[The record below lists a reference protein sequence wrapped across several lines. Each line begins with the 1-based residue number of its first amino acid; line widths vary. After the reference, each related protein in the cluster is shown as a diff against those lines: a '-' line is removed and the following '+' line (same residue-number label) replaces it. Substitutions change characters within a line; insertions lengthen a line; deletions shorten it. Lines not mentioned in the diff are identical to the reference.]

1 MPEYR
6 EKLWPSLWVFLAVAL
21 VIPASILVFAPISM
35 VAGVA
40 TGLVLFG
47 GCVTILIVASPVIRV
62 SDRTLTAGPAQISA
76 DLLGEALPYD
86 AEDATYQ
93 RGRGLDA
100 RAWLLIR
107 GWVKP
112 VVRVPLED
120 PSDRAPY
127 WLLSTRHPQEL
138 AAAINRSRRPAPHN

>member
-6 EKLWPSLWVFLAVAL
+6 EKLWPSLWVFIATAL

-35 VAGVA
+35 PAGIA
-40 TGLVLFG
+40 TGLVLYA
-47 GCVTILIVASPVIRV
+47 GCLFLLTLASPVIRV
-62 SDRTLTAGPAQISA
+62 SDGTLTAGPAEISTS
-76 DLLGEALPYD
+76 LLGEAVPY
-86 AEDATYQ
+86 EKTEATKQ
-93 RGRGLDA
+93 RGTELDA

-107 GWVKP
+107 GWVQP
-112 VVRVPLED
+112 VVRIPVED

-127 WLLSTRHPQEL
+127 WILSTRHPQEL

>member
-6 EKLWPSLWVFLAVAL
+6 EKLWPSPWVFLAVAL
-21 VIPASILVFAPISM
+21 VIPASLLVFAPISM
-35 VAGVA
+35 LAGAA

-47 GCVTILIVASPVIRV
+47 GCVAILIFASPVIRV
-62 SDRTLTAGPAQISA
+62 DDRTLTAGPAQISA

-86 AEDATYQ
+86 AAEATYQ
-93 RGRGLDA
+93 RGPGLDA

>member
-35 VAGVA
+35 PAGVI

-47 GCVTILIVASPVIRV
+47 GCVAILVIASPVIQV
-62 SDRTLTAGPAQISA
+62 SDRALTAGPAQISA
-76 DLLGEALPYD
+76 DLLGEAVPYD
-86 AEDATYQ
+86 AAEATYQ
-93 RGRGLDA
+93 RGPGLDA

>member
-6 EKLWPSLWVFLAVAL
+6 EKLWPSPWVFLAVAL
-21 VIPASILVFAPISM
+21 VIPASLLVFAPISM
-35 VAGVA
+35 LAGVA

-47 GCVTILIVASPVIRV
+47 GCVAILIFASPVIRV
-62 SDRTLTAGPAQISA
+62 NDRTLTAGPAQISA

-86 AEDATYQ
+86 AAEATYQ
-93 RGRGLDA
+93 RGPGLDA

>member
-35 VAGVA
+35 PAGVI

-47 GCVTILIVASPVIRV
+47 GCVAILILASPVIRV

-76 DLLGEALPYD
+76 DLLGEAVPHD
-86 AEDATYQ
+86 AAEATYQ
-93 RGRGLDA
+93 RGPGLDA

>member
-21 VIPASILVFAPISM
+21 VIPASLLVFAPISM
-35 VAGVA
+35 LAGIT

-47 GCVTILIVASPVIRV
+47 GCVTILTVASPVIRV
-62 SDRTLTAGPAQISA
+62 SDGTLTAGPAQIA
-76 DLLGEALPYD
+76 AELLGEAEPYD
-86 AEDATYQ
+86 AAEATHQ
-93 RGRGLDA
+93 RGPGLDA

-107 GWVKP
+107 GWVQP

-127 WLLSTRHPQEL
+127 WLISTRHPQEL